1 MLPMKIIKTLQGQ
14 CFADIAL
21 ITTGIADNATPI
33 ALANGASPTD
43 DIMPGTIINIP
54 DDLPSDVRTTNFFQ
68 AYARPAT
75 DPHVLPNGLRAT
87 YGTIGN
93 MTIGNNFIVANSDD
107 SNRP

>member
-1 MLPMKIIKTLQGQ
+1 MLPMNTIKTTQGQ

-43 DIMPGTIINIP
+43 DIMPGSIINIP
-54 DDLPSDVRTTNFFQ
+54 DNLPSDVRTTNFFRS
-68 AYARPAT
+68 YARPAT
-75 DPHVLPNGLRAT
+75 DPRILPNGLRNT

-93 MTIGNNFIVANSDD
+93 MTIAYNFIIGQS
-107 SNRP
+107 